1 MYAQSQELSEACVH
15 DLGGELGKIGGLPLT
30 LPAMRLNA
38 TPPPKSSPPS
48 EPTPQSVARR
58 STMMFLLFWLV
69 VMGLMYLAMQHFL
82 KPAQAKV
89 QADGSVRI
97 ERGMDGHFRA
107 RGYING
113 QPVTFLVDTGASSV
127 SVTDALAA
135 KAGLEGGEKVRFR
148 TANGERDGRMV
159 VAEEVRVASL
169 IVRDV
174 RVGTGYTGDD
184 SDDALLGQNFLRFFD
199 VQMNGDEML
208 LLPRAKGR

>member
-1 MYAQSQELSEACVH
+1 MALSPIVSIA
-15 DLGGELGKIGGLPLT
+15 L
-30 LPAMRLNA
+30 MRLN
-38 TPPPKSSPPS
+38 TPPPSQNSSRPEPS
-48 EPTPQSVARR
+48 PQSVVRR

-69 VMGLMYLAMQHFL
+69 VMGVMYLAMQHFL

-107 RGYING
+107 RGSVNG
-113 QPVTFLVDTGASSV
+113 QPVIFMVDTGASSV

-135 KAGLEGGEKVRFR
+135 RAGLEGGEPVRFR

-159 VAEEVRVASL
+159 VADEVRLASL
-169 IVRDV
+169 VVRDV

-184 SDDALLGQNFLRFFD
+184 SEDALLGQNFLRHFD
-199 VQMNGDEML
+199 VQMSGDEML
-208 LLPRAKGR
+208 LRPRKSR

>member
-1 MYAQSQELSEACVH
+1 
-15 DLGGELGKIGGLPLT
+15 
-30 LPAMRLNA
+30 MRLNA
-38 TPPPKSSPPS
+38 TPPQKPS
-48 EPTPQSVARR
+48 TSAEPSPQSVARS
-58 STMMFLLFWLV
+58 STLLFLLFWLV
-69 VMGLMYLAMQHFL
+69 VMGVMYLAMQHFL

-208 LLPRAKGR
+208 LRPRAKGR

>member
-1 MYAQSQELSEACVH
+1 MMTLALNLAKCSGHSLP
-15 DLGGELGKIGGLPLT
+15 DLL
-30 LPAMRLNA
+30 MRLNA
-38 TPPPKSSPPS
+38 TPPPKTSSS

-97 ERGMDGHFRA
+97 ERGVDGHFRA
-107 RGYING
+107 KGYVNG
-113 QPVTFLVDTGASSV
+113 QAVTFLVDTGASSV
-127 SVTDALAA
+127 SVTDELAA
-135 KAGLEGGEKVRFR
+135 KAGLEGGEKTRFR
-148 TANGERDGRMV
+148 TANGERDGRIV
-159 VAEEVRVASL
+159 VADEVRVASL
-169 IVRDV
+169 VVRDV

-184 SDDALLGQNFLRFFD
+184 SDDALLGQNFLRHFD

-208 LLPRAKGR
+208 LRPRK